1 MICTMGM
8 PFFLPMTLQYPS
20 PQFRTCPKNLFLIYS
35 KARVSRVRLLL
46 VGTQA
51 IKATVKNRF
60 PSFLQDD
67 LKKGESQQGLEF
79 EVPGI
84 KRKCAQE
91 LGNECRKRLTMPGI
105 QISLMLIIFARLPA
119 LNILTR
125 DTKPTLR
132 QPH

>member
-1 MICTMGM
+1 M
-8 PFFLPMTLQYPS
+8 
-20 PQFRTCPKNLFLIYS
+20 
-35 KARVSRVRLLL
+35 SRGRLLL
-46 VGTQA
+46 GGTQA
-51 IKATVKNRF
+51 LNITIKNRS

-79 EVPGI
+79 EIPRI

-91 LGNECRKRLTMPGI
+91 IGNEGRKRLTMPGI